1 MAFLPPPC
9 FKFTWQH
16 LHRTGGFHKVPTAEI
31 SQELQMFCTL
41 RIRDGKSLDLKNG
54 REGILRGLV
63 SVQIY
68 FHLFLQDLKYSHEK
82 KRLWTTEHSLQILHF
97 VFWVSLPLAWNLPS
111 KLGWLVGKP
120 QGFTCLQVIGLQV
133 HTTMINISFRSSF

>member
-41 RIRDGKSLDLKNG
+41 RIGDGKSLDLKNE

-63 SVQIY
+63 SAKIY
-68 FHLFLQDLKYSHEK
+68 IYLFLQDLKYFHENKRQK
-82 KRLWTTEHSLQILHF
+82 KN
-97 VFWVSLPLAWNLPS
+97 WVSSYLND
-111 KLGWLVGKP
+111 KFHK
-120 QGFTCLQVIGLQV
+120 CI
-133 HTTMINISFRSSF
+133 HMKYSFREDCVYIHVRLILGTWICVCMHKYVHIRRNKRSV